1 MKKLNTYN
9 KTLINYSIFIKKIF
23 PSVKLFINKN
33 ELFIKTKKDLL
44 YTLILFL
51 KKNTNSRF
59 DMLIDICAV
68 DYPEKKFRFEII
80 YNLLSIQY
88 NTRINVIIN
97 IEDNIPVKS
106 ITSIYK
112 NANWLEREVWDM
124 FGIFFFDNN
133 DLRRILTDYGFKG
146 HPLRKDFPLSGYTE
160 TLYNDFDKKL
170 SYQEVSLTQIYRN
183 FNISSI

>member
-112 NANWLEREVWDM
+112 NAN
-124 FGIFFFDNN
+124 
-133 DLRRILTDYGFKG
+133 
-146 HPLRKDFPLSGYTE
+146 
-160 TLYNDFDKKL
+160 
-170 SYQEVSLTQIYRN
+170 
-183 FNISSI
+183 